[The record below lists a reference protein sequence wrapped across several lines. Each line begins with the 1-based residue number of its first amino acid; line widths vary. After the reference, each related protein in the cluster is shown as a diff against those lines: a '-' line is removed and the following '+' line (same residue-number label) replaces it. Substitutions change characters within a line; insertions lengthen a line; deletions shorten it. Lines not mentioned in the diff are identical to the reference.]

1 MCSCETW
8 LSSNDTN
15 TLPNT
20 GYYTNSQ
27 AARKNCNH
35 GGVAILVRDGLNLAA
50 WDCTLPDFDF
60 ACGTVLSTDHQIL
73 ILSVYNPPATSNY
86 RVSSTHLSQCLELY
100 TSKFLHDFPCGIIS
114 IFGDFNT
121 PDACW
126 ISHSAITASSQAV
139 IDSFDSLNCVQL
151 VTEPTHICGNTL
163 DIFVTN
169 QPELCSVNVEPDHF
183 TSDHYPVTVIFHV
196 SNSESITS
204 DLPNDIPIY
213 SKNTFNIDVFM
224 NSLVIFDYLFHVYFR
239 MIPTDFY
246 LAWYDA
252 MIKSVQTSIC
262 LKRKKRSMLPFYLS
276 SHSVHLSNKVS
287 TEKRKLAK
295 FNLLYSTLLSDLKKD
310 LNNSIELDKIT
321 LLSSF
326 HSLDTNDCFKL
337 LHKLSGSTPIASVVK
352 LGASCASTD
361 NTKADLFYNFFCSVY
376 KSEKFTY
383 NGCSDNTSIN
393 LRELSFGKSDVN
405 SLLKK
410 VPDTTAVAAD
420 GILPFVLKYNAVALT
435 PMVFILFSQ
444 VVTCCI
450 WPDFWKEAF
459 IMPFQKS
466 GPKSDIT
473 NYRGISILPRLSLC
487 LEKLLFNF
495 I

>member
-1 MCSCETW
+1 MSPDVSCLCETW

-15 TLPNT
+15 ILPNT

-27 AARKNCNH
+27 ATRKNGNH

-60 ACGTVLSTDHQIL
+60 ACGTVLSTDPQIL
-73 ILSVYNPPATSNY
+73 ILSVYNPPATSIY

-100 TSKFLHDFPCGIIS
+100 TSKFLHDFPGGIIS
-114 IFGDFNT
+114 IFGDFNM
-121 PDACW
+121 PDARW
-126 ISHSAITASSQAV
+126 ISHSATTASSQAV
-139 IDSFDSLNCVQL
+139 IDNFDSLNCVQL
-151 VTEPTHICGNTL
+151 VTEPTHISGNTL
-163 DIFVTN
+163 DIFVTS
-169 QPELCSVNVEPDHF
+169 QPELCSVNVKPDHF

-204 DLPNDIPIY
+204 DLPNDIAIY

-224 NSLVIFDYLFHVYFR
+224 NSLVIFDCLFQVYFQ

-262 LKRKKRSMLPFYLS
+262 LKRKKRSMLPFYFS

-295 FNLLYSTLLSDLKKD
+295 FNLLYSTLLS
-310 LNNSIELDKIT
+310 
-321 LLSSF
+321 SF

-337 LHKLSGSTPIASVVK
+337 LHKLSGSTPIPSVVK

-361 NTKADLFYNFFCSVY
+361 NTKADLFNNFFCSVY
-376 KSEKFTY
+376 KSETFTY

-393 LRELSFGKSDVN
+393 LRELSLGESDVN

-420 GILPFVLKYNAVALT
+420 GIPPFVLKYNADALT
-435 PMVFILFSQ
+435 PMVYILFSQ
-444 VVTCCI
+444 IVTCCI

-459 IMPFQKS
+459 IMPFHKS

-473 NYRGISILPRLSLC
+473 NYRGINILPRLSLC
-487 LEKLLFNF
+487 
-495 I
+495 